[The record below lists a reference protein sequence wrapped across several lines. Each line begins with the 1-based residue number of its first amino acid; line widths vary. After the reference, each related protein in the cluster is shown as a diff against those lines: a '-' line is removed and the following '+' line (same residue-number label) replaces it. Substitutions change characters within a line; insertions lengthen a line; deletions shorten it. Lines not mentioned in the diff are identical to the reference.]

1 MFVHAKVTFL
11 RQRGVLVQRYALQHS
26 MSGRLQMHDKPVL
39 GRNVRCL
46 VLYPSQDSLKSDQ
59 PCPVLF
65 EPKLVEVLEG
75 FRLQGWE
82 STPERAW
89 VLQEWECLIEKTR

>member
-11 RQRGVLVQRYALQHS
+11 RERGVLVQRYALQHS
-26 MSGRLQMHDKPVL
+26 VSGRLQMQDKPAL

-46 VLYPSQDSLKSDQ
+46 VLYPREGQSKPGQQ
-59 PCPVLF
+59 YPRLF

-82 STPERAW
+82 ATPERAW
-89 VLQEWECLIEKTR
+89 VLQEWECLIEKPR